1 MKFDSLKTSLFLICT
16 LAFTTICVLLLLYKN
31 ASGLLTSWGEQRA
44 LVIYLKVDTLPGEK
58 ESLLSGLRKH
68 PAVLSADLVDRN
80 QAAQIFKSSLK
91 EFSSGLITNDE
102 MLDLVPETIEVNL
115 KTERPWA
122 EREVQLHDLKQTY
135 LQHHSVD
142 DITDSLSTLQKF
154 KSFEHYIKSTGL
166 LILLATLLVLSL
178 LMALMLRV
186 YIDDSRTEIEVY
198 SLLGATRWSIY
209 KVYLKELL
217 AFLSLSLLL
226 SYAVLLGVFIYVR
239 KLIHQSDFS
248 SALSGNLSFF
258 NFGELTLLSLIFFSF
273 IFVASFFSV
282 QKTVNRIN
290 QLLHE

>member
-1 MKFDSLKTSLFLICT
+1 MKFDSLKTSLFLVCT
-16 LAFTTICVLLLLYKN
+16 LVFTAICLFLLFYKN
-31 ASGLLTSWGEQRA
+31 VTGLLTSWGEQRA
-44 LVIYLKVDTLPGEK
+44 LVIYLNVDTLPGEK
-58 ESLLSGLRKH
+58 ENLLSELQKH
-68 PAVLSADLVDRN
+68 PAVQTANLIDRN

-115 KTERPWA
+115 KAEAPWA
-122 EREVQLHDLKQTY
+122 EREVQLRELKQTY
-135 LQHHSVD
+135 LQHRSVD
-142 DITDSLSTLQKF
+142 DITDSLSSLQKF
-154 KSFEHYIKSTGL
+154 KRVERYFKSTGL
-166 LILLATLLVLSL
+166 LILFSALVVLSL
-178 LMALMLRV
+178 LVALMLRV
-186 YIDDSRTEIEVY
+186 YIDDSRAEIEVY

-239 KLIHQSDFS
+239 KLIQQSDFS
-248 SALSGNLSFF
+248 SALSSNLSFF
-258 NFGELTLLSLIFFSF
+258 NLEELTLLSLTFFIF